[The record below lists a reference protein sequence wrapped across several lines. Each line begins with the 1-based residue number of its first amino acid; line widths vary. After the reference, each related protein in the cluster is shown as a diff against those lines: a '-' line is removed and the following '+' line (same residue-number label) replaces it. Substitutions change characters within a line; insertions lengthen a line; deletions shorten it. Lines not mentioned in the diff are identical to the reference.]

1 VVNRIVNEAPRGAFP
16 FRDAENNGVDNG
28 CNTGRS
34 RGAGGYNTGD
44 RRNARIKGREGE
56 EAAAR
61 ALEKAGMN
69 VLFRNFRSGEGEI
82 DLIARD
88 GESLVFVEVK
98 SWPAFGLENLDY
110 GISGKKKSRIIK
122 TAKYFLSIHREYI
135 DRPVRFDVVYLSP
148 REGACI
154 RFEAAFMEIQ

>member
-1 VVNRIVNEAPRGAFP
+1 VINRPGENPR
-16 FRDAENNGVDNG
+16 
-28 CNTGRS
+28 NTRN
-34 RGAGGYNTGD
+34 RGQ
-44 RRNARIKGREGE
+44 EGE
-56 EAAAR
+56 EAAAQ
-61 ALEKAGMN
+61 ALEKAGMS
-69 VLFRNFRSGEGEI
+69 VLFRNFRSGAGEI

-110 GISGKKKSRIIK
+110 GISKKKKSRIIE

-135 DRPVRFDVVYLSP
+135 DRSIRFDVVYLSP